1 VTKRLVLACIICLSV
16 ISFNRGVT
24 PANAQAPVS
33 FSKDIQPILEQN
45 CLTCHGASMQSSRL
59 DLSTIEGALRGG
71 ARGSAV
77 APGRAE
83 DSRLYRMAA
92 GLDKPA
98 MPLGGTKITDAQLAA
113 IKTWIDQGAHWDGGA
128 VGAKV
133 PADATH
139 ALVDTNK
146 VPQIS
151 AAARDYWAFKLPVQ
165 APVPAVA
172 REFPNPIDRF
182 LEKARQ
188 EKGLKAA
195 PKADRL
201 TLVRRAYMDLIGLPP
216 SPEEIDAYMKDTA
229 PGAWGRLIDR
239 LLASP
244 HYGERWGRHWLDA
257 ARYADSSGYEN
268 DTDQPNMWR
277 YRDYVIKAFN
287 DDKPYNTF
295 IKEQIAGDEMPNRT
309 DDSLIATGFLRAGPR
324 VRNHEHANPARRYDY
339 LDDVIGAVGKGM
351 LGLTVQCARCHDHKF
366 DPITQKDYYSLEAS
380 IFGYVEVEYPLGPR
394 EQADAYMRKIT
405 EITEKVA
412 VLKEQIDEIDKPYH
426 DKLALEEIRKKFPPE
441 VVRAVE
447 KPESER
453 TPGEKLIAIQVLE
466 SGGGRSTAA
475 AVDKVM
481 SPEDAAKKKALN
493 DQVAALNAETP
504 KTPPMASI
512 VTDGD
517 WRSVSLGYGD
527 RNEGACPKCE
537 LEYVGAGKFIDF
549 GPGKGNYKV
558 PPSYFL
564 LRGDPDSKAYP
575 MKPGFISVIT
585 TGNPPTELPP
595 ADGRTSGRR
604 LAMAEWIISRDNPLP
619 ARVIVNRIWQGH
631 FGKGIV
637 PTLDNFGKMG
647 EQPSNQELLDWLAVE
662 FMHKGWSIKQMQ
674 RLILTSE
681 AYQMASEYDDAAS
694 SKIDPEDTYL
704 WRYRIQRLEGEIIRD
719 NIMSVAGSID
729 LTMGGPAIF
738 PHVDDSFIK
747 TLFRGIYRNPEG
759 DSADQWRRSLYI
771 YQKRTLPNP
780 MLQVF
785 DLPDMSQSFGAR
797 YVSTVPTQALQL
809 MNDDFVLNQAQLF
822 ADRVKKE
829 AGDDVAKQVDL
840 AYRIALT
847 RPPTQR
853 ELSLAADMIQ
863 SGSLV
868 DFTNVML
875 NLSEFLYTR

>member
-1 VTKRLVLACIICLSV
+1 MLTKRLVLACVICLAVVGFTRS
-16 ISFNRGVT
+16 VT
-24 PANAQAPVS
+24 PANAQTPVS

-45 CLTCHGASMQSSRL
+45 CLGCHGPSMQSSRL
-59 DLSTIEGALRGG
+59 NLSTFEGALRGG
-71 ARGSAV
+71 ARGSAIV
-77 APGRAE
+77 PGQAE
-83 DSRLYRMAA
+83 DSRLYRMIA

-98 MPLGGTKITDAQLAA
+98 MPLGGNKLPDEQIAA
-113 IKTWIDQGAHWDGGA
+113 VKTWIDQGAHWDA
-128 VGAKV
+128 ATVGAKSQPDSV
-133 PADATH
+133 SSFAALQNVQLPAG
-139 ALVDTNK
+139 
-146 VPQIS
+146 
-151 AAARDYWAFKLPVQ
+151 ARDYWAFKLPVQ
-165 APVPAVA
+165 APLPTVA
-172 REFPNPIDRF
+172 REFLNPLDRF

-201 TLVRRAYMDLIGLPP
+201 TLLRRAYMDLIGLPP
-216 SPEEIDAYMKDTA
+216 SPEETDAFMKDTA
-229 PGAWGRLIDR
+229 PGAWDRLIDK

-257 ARYADSSGYEN
+257 ARYADTSGYEN

-287 DDKPYNTF
+287 EDKPYNTF
-295 IKEQIAGDEMPNRT
+295 IKEQIAGDEIPNRT

-366 DPITQKDYYSLEAS
+366 DPITQKDYYSMEAS
-380 IFGYVEVEYPLGPR
+380 IFGYVETEYPLGPR
-394 EQADAYMRKIT
+394 EQADAYMRKMS
-405 EITEKVA
+405 EIAAKVA
-412 VLKEQIDEIDKPYH
+412 ALKDQIDEIDKPYH
-426 DKLALEEIRKKFPPE
+426 DKLALEEIRKKYPPE

-453 TPGEKLIAIQVLE
+453 TPGEKLIAIQVLDT
-466 SGGGRSTAA
+466 GGGRSSSAA
-475 AVDKVM
+475 DKIM

-493 DQVAALNAETP
+493 DQVAALNAEKP
-504 KTPPMASI
+504 ETPPMASI

-517 WRSVSLGYGD
+517 WRSVELGYGD

-537 LEYVGAGKFIDF
+537 LEYVGAGKFLEL
-549 GPGKGNYKV
+549 GPGKADYKV

-575 MKPGFISVIT
+575 TKPGFISVIT
-585 TGNPPTELPP
+585 QGNPPTELPP

-604 LAMAEWIISRDNPLP
+604 LALAEWLISRDNPLP
-619 ARVIVNRIWQGH
+619 ARVMVNRIWEHH

-647 EQPSNQELLDWLAVE
+647 EQPSNQQLLDWLAVE
-662 FMHKGWSIKQMQ
+662 FMNKGWSIKQMQ
-674 RLILTSE
+674 RLIMTSE
-681 AYQMASEYDDAAS
+681 AYQMESDFNDEASA
-694 SKIDPEDTYL
+694 KIDPEDTYL

-719 NIMSVAGSID
+719 NIMSVAGSIN
-729 LTMGGPAIF
+729 LTMGGPAVF

-747 TLFRGIYRNPEG
+747 TLFRGIYRNQDDGP
-759 DSADQWRRSLYI
+759 DVWRRSLYI

-809 MNDDFVLNQAQLF
+809 MNDDFVLNQAQRF

-829 AGDDVAKQVDL
+829 AGNDVAKQVDL

-853 ELSLAADMIQ
+853 ELSLATDMIL